1 MNAIPVVV
9 LPEFHEFPLKV
20 LSIPKDDVIKL
31 FTTNGS
37 DESCNVGVRL
47 SSHVRLFP
55 GAVAQGVVLVFAK
68 EFSGL

>member
-20 LSIPKDDVIKL
+20 LSIPKDDVIKV

-37 DESCNVGVRL
+37 DESFNAGMRL
-47 SSHVRLFP
+47 SSHVRIFP
-55 GAVAQGVVLVFAK
+55 GAAAQGLVLV
-68 EFSGL
+68 L